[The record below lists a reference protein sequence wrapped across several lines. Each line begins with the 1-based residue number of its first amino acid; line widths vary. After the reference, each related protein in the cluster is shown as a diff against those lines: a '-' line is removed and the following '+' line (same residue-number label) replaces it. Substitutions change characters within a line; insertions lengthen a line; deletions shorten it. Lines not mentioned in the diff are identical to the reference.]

1 MSLRFSLVHHYSATL
16 YVITVL
22 EKPLP
27 LAG

>member
-1 MSLRFSLVHHYSATL
+1 MSLRFSLVHYCSATL

-22 EKPLP
+22 EQPLV